1 MKKLLP
7 IVAILALVML
17 AMGCTDVEGMIK
29 NAIEGMLEG
38 LTATCTI
45 KASSTVGLN
54 STGLNSTGEY
64 KVVSAQFDPE
74 TWVDFSTDSY
84 RVEGEVAPEGPI
96 EYTADAAVSVVG
108 MFQKQGEDDALLRID
123 IWKGG
128 ELVHWS
134 GTTSPWG
141 GAILAVAFSPQ
152 DRCYPGFRGS
162 EYLPSL
168 P

>member
-38 LTATCTI
+38 LTATCAI

-64 KVVSAQFDPE
+64 KVMSAQFDPE

-96 EYTADAAVSVVG
+96 EDTADAAVSVVG

-141 GAILAVAFSPQ
+141 ATLVVGFS
-152 DRCYPGFRGS
+152 S
-162 EYLPSL
+162 
-168 P
+168 

>member
-1 MKKLLP
+1 MKKLPL

-17 AMGCTDVEGMIK
+17 AMGCMDVEGMIK

-45 KASSTVGLN
+45 KVSSTVGVD
-54 STGLNSTGEY
+54 STGLNRTGEY
-64 KVVSAQFDPE
+64 EAVSAQFDPE
-74 TWVDFSTDSY
+74 TAVDFSTDSY
-84 RVEGEVAPEGPI
+84 RVEGEVAPKGPI
-96 EYTADAAVSVVG
+96 KYTVDAAVSVVG
-108 MFQKQGEDDALLRID
+108 MFQKQGEDDALLRIE

-141 GAILAVAFSPQ
+141 AVLVVAFS
-152 DRCYPGFRGS
+152 S
-162 EYLPSL
+162 
-168 P
+168 

>member
-17 AMGCTDVEGMIK
+17 AMGCMDVEGMIK

-96 EYTADAAVSVVG
+96 EYTVDAAISVVG
-108 MFQKQGEDDALLRID
+108 MFQKQGEDDALLPTEV
-123 IWKGG
+123 WKGG

-141 GAILAVAFSPQ
+141 AILAVAFS
-152 DRCYPGFRGS
+152 S
-162 EYLPSL
+162 
-168 P
+168 

>member
-1 MKKLLP
+1 MKKLLL

-17 AMGCTDVEGMIK
+17 AMGCMDVEGMIE
-29 NAIEGMLEG
+29 NAIEGMPEG

-141 GAILAVAFSPQ
+141 AILVVGFS
-152 DRCYPGFRGS
+152 S
-162 EYLPSL
+162 
-168 P
+168 